1 LRPPI
6 PRDRDAARADPTPL
20 GPPPAP
26 LASRLQRADFAGS
39 TTAAARR
46 LLGCWL
52 CHRVGDDVVRGRIVE
67 VEAYT
72 DDAASHAARGKRTP
86 RNAVM
91 FGPPGVVYVYF
102 TYGMHHC
109 FNVVTETAGV
119 PGAVLIRGLD
129 GIVGAAG
136 PARLCRAL
144 GFSTRD
150 TGRDLVTDPHLWIE
164 RHRRRRGERMIR
176 ARRIGIR
183 VATDLPWRYY
193 LWGSAG
199 VSKRDR
205 HAEGETPGATAARR
219 RGRRPLDAAEPTDH
233 HRR

>member
-1 LRPPI
+1 MRPRIHP
-6 PRDRDAARADPTPL
+6 DRDGARADPVSP
-20 GPPPAP
+20 GSPPAP
-26 LASRLQRADFAGS
+26 PASRFRRDHFAGS
-39 TTAAARR
+39 TTAVARR

-52 CHRVGDDVVRGRIVE
+52 CHRVGDDVLCGRIVE

-72 DDAASHAARGKRTP
+72 DDAASHAAGGKRTP

-91 FGPPGVVYVYF
+91 FGPPGIVYVYF

-109 FNVVTETAGV
+109 FNVVTEAVGV

-129 GIVGAAG
+129 GIAGAAG
-136 PARLCRAL
+136 PARLCRTL
-144 GFSTRD
+144 GLSTRD

-164 RHRRRRGERMIR
+164 RRRRRRGERVIR
-176 ARRIGIR
+176 ARRVGIR

-193 LWGSAG
+193 LYESTG

-205 HAEGETPGATAARR
+205 RAEGHAGCTAPG
-219 RGRRPLDAAEPTDH
+219 RPA
-233 HRR
+233 